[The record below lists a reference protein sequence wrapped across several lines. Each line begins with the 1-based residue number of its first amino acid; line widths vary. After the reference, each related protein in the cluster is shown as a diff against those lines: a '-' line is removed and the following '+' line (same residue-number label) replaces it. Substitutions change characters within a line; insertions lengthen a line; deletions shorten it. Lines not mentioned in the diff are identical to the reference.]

1 MFESFRRIR
10 LWLLIL
16 PAVLALDLLAQDDV
30 IVVTKEGA
38 GRTSITLTGLTH
50 DDSAAARSFMGALA
64 NDLTQSGLFSVKPSG
79 AVAVTGRAAMRG
91 ADFDV
96 AYEAANTS
104 TRRRYAADRVT
115 GSPEGAKRLAHQVA
129 DRIVEAVTGKKGI
142 ASTRILLVGSR
153 SGGKDLY
160 SASPDG
166 SDLQQL
172 TRDGKP
178 CLSPSWF
185 PDGKQIVYTSMH
197 RGFPD
202 VYRIDLVGGKRNAMV
217 NYPGINAGADISPDG
232 KRMAVTL
239 SKDGNPELYVKELG
253 SGKLTRLT
261 TTKYAAEASPT
272 WSPDGRQIAFV
283 SDASGRPQV
292 YLIDRRGGKPRRI
305 AYKGREAVA
314 PDWGP
319 DGRIIYAS
327 RIQGRYQ
334 LVVWDPATGKEQ
346 QLTTDYVDHE
356 DPSWAPNARHV
367 AFSRTERYQSEVYVL
382 DTFESTQLRLT
393 RLQGDW
399 YSPAWSPE

>member
-1 MFESFRRIR
+1 MLHPRR
-10 LWLLIL
+10 LLRTLLLVI
-16 PAVLALDLLAQDDV
+16 PVLLTVDLHAQGRV
-30 IVVTKEGA
+30 IGIDKEGA
-38 GRTSITLTGLTH
+38 GRTSLTLTGLTH

-64 NDLTQSGLFSVKPSG
+64 NDLTQSGLFSVKPTG
-79 AVAVTGRAAMRG
+79 GVTVTGTAAMRG
-91 ADFDV
+91 NTFELS
-96 AYEAANTS
+96 YEVTNTA
-104 TRRRYAADRVT
+104 TRRRYESDRAAV
-115 GSPEGAKRLAHQVA
+115 SPDGAKRLAHRVA
-129 DRIVEAVTGKKGI
+129 DRIVEAVTGEKGI
-142 ASTRILLVGSR
+142 AATRILLVGSR
-153 SGGKDLY
+153 QAGKDLY
-160 SASPDG
+160 VASPDG

-202 VYRIDLVGGKRNAMV
+202 VYRIDLVGGKRSAMV
-217 NYPGINAGADISPDG
+217 KYPGINAGADISPDG
-232 KRMAVTL
+232 KLMAVTL
-239 SKDGNPELYVKELG
+239 SKDGNPELYVKDLRTD
-253 SGKLTRLT
+253 KLTRLT

-272 WSPDGRQIAFV
+272 WSPDGRKIAFV

-292 YLIDRRGGKPRRI
+292 YIIDRRGGKPKRV
-305 AYKGREAVA
+305 AYVGREAVA

-334 LVVWDPATGKEQ
+334 LVVWNPATGKEV
-346 QLTTDYVDHE
+346 QLTSDYVDHE

-382 DTFESTQLRLT
+382 DTIESTQLLLT

-399 YSPAWSPE
+399 YSPAWSRE